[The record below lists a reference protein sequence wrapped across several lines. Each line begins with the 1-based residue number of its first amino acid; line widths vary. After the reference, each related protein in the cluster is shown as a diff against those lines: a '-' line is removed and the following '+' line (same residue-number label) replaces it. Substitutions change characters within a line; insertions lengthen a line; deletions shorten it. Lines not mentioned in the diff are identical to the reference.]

1 VVDLY
6 EEMVNRRTTL
16 ERLAARVPGFAE
28 YLDKKAQR
36 AADCMLRDYIAG
48 ELHKRINQFA
58 ALEKQLLDA
67 HEMQYLSKTRSVKT
81 KLHLFYEHVKM
92 AASGYSGPFEKQ
104 KIRPDELEK
113 LYHFDEAQIRFV
125 DQLDEVL
132 GRLSEAIQNQ
142 SNIEE
147 AIAEVNQLAV
157 EANESCSRREAV
169 LTQFSKWA

>member
-1 VVDLY
+1 MVDLY
-6 EEMVNRRTTL
+6 EEMVNRRTAL

-36 AADCMLRDYIAG
+36 TADRMLRDYIAS
-48 ELHKRINQFA
+48 ELSKRIRHFV

-67 HEMQYLSKTRSVKT
+67 HGMLYLSKTRSAKA
-81 KLHLFYEHVKM
+81 KLHLFYEHVKI
-92 AASGYSGPFEKQ
+92 AASGYSGPFENG

-132 GRLSEAIQNQ
+132 NRLSEAIRSQ
-142 SNIEE
+142 SDIEE
-147 AIAEVNQLAV
+147 AIAAVNQLAV
-157 EANESCSRREAV
+157 DANESCSRRESV
-169 LTQFSKWA
+169 LTQFSKWV